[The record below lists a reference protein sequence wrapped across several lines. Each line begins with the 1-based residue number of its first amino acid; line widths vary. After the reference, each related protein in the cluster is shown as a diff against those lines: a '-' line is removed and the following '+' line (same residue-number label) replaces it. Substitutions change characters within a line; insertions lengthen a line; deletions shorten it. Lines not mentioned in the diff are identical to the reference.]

1 MMRDTLAT
9 TMETLMQ
16 HKFYFAS
23 KSHRQTLLPARQR
36 RAVCGLKALSAL
48 RAPSA
53 QRALTKNTA
62 RWWALLLCLAL
73 INPVNAEEEA
83 HGDHEGEADS
93 AIALTAGAQRAAGI
107 VVKKVTLEAL
117 QETLRVP
124 GEVVIN
130 AYQSS
135 RVTPRITAQ
144 VLARHARLGD
154 AVKAGQPLVTL
165 SSVAM
170 AEAQGNLIVADRDWQ
185 RVETLGRKAVSER
198 RYTEAQVA
206 QQQAFAT
213 VLAYGMTDTQ
223 ARALLQSGDASR
235 ATGEFDLLAPQAGTV
250 LQDDFINGEL
260 IDPGRVLFNISDESI
275 LWVEAQT
282 VPSGLQSINED
293 TKARVSVD
301 GVNWF
306 EGTVIQRHHR
316 LDETTRTQGLRIEVH
331 NSDDR
336 LHPGQFVEAEIT
348 TGTGAPVLAVPAAA
362 VTLIEGKSSVFKR
375 EQHVKFH
382 AEAIETGATVGD
394 FVTVRAGLAEGDAI
408 AVDGVF
414 YLKSLLLK
422 SSLGEGHAH

>member
-1 MMRDTLAT
+1 MQRKCCPAT
-9 TMETLMQ
+9 
-16 HKFYFAS
+16 KAY
-23 KSHRQTLLPARQR
+23 RQPLLLARQR
-36 RAVCGLKALSAL
+36 HAFYELKALYGLKAPSAL
-48 RAPSA
+48 RAP
-53 QRALTKNTA
+53 RALRALMPNT
-62 RWWALLLCLAL
+62 LLWSTLWLCLAL

-83 HGDHEGEADS
+83 HGDHAGEHES
-93 AIALTAGAQRAAGI
+93 TIELTADAQITAGI
-107 VVKKVTLEAL
+107 VVEKVAQKAL
-117 QETLRVP
+117 RETLRVP

-144 VLARHARLGD
+144 VLARHVRLGD
-154 AVKAGQPLVTL
+154 VVKAGQPLVTL

-170 AEAQGNLIVADRDWQ
+170 AAAQGNLIVADRDWQ

-213 VLAYGMTDTQ
+213 VLAYGMTDTE

-235 ATGEFDLLAPQAGTV
+235 ATGEFDLLAPQIGTV
-250 LQDDFINGEL
+250 LQDDFIAGEL

-282 VPSGLQSINED
+282 VPGGLQTINED

-331 NSDDR
+331 NPDDR

-348 TGTGAPVLAVPAAA
+348 TGTGAPVLAIPAAA
-362 VTLIEGKSSVFKR
+362 VTLIAGKPSVFKR
-375 EQHVKFH
+375 EKDAQFH

-394 FVTVRAGLAEGDAI
+394 FVTVRAGLEEGDVIAI
-408 AVDGVF
+408 DGVF